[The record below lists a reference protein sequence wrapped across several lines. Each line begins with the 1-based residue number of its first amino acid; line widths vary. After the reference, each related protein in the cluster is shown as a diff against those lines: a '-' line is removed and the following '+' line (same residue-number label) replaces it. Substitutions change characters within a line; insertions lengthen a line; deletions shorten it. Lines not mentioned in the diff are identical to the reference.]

1 MPHARPVVSGCLD
14 GEMIM
19 PITPLHLGLLAP
31 INHFFPKK
39 VSNLSFI
46 LVTLWLDASAI
57 AYYALGL
64 EMGKFHGPDSHSLIA
79 AMALSGTVAV
89 AGFAWYIIQ
98 HLITRQAN
106 EHKALAWV
114 FGAYLGGFSHILLDA
129 MVHSEML
136 PFHPL
141 PGNPFYWGGMEW
153 VSLLLLPLFIW
164 LIGQYALGTVALAR
178 RSLAAL
184 RYGRH

>member
-1 MPHARPVVSGCLD
+1 
-14 GEMIM
+14 M
-19 PITPLHLGLLAP
+19 PITSLHLGLLAP

-39 VSNLSFI
+39 VSNVSFI

-57 AYYALGL
+57 AYYAFGL
-64 EMGKFHGPDSHSLIA
+64 EMGEFHGPETHSFVA
-79 AMALSGTVAV
+79 AMAI
-89 AGFAWYIIQ
+89 AGIVSIMGMFVISLK
-98 HLITRQAN
+98 HLWENVNIGPQV
-106 EHKALAWV
+106 LAWLL
-114 FGAYLGGFSHILLDA
+114 GSYLGGLSHILLDA

-136 PFHPL
+136 PFHPI

-153 VSLLLLPLFIW
+153 VSLILLPLFIW
-164 LIGQYALGTVALAR
+164 LTVQYVSGMVALAR

>member
-1 MPHARPVVSGCLD
+1 
-14 GEMIM
+14 M

-31 INHFFPKK
+31 LNHFFPKK
-39 VSNLSFI
+39 VSNVSFI

-64 EMGKFHGPDSHSLIA
+64 EMGEFHGPETHSLGA
-79 AMALSGTVAV
+79 AMALSGIIAV
-89 AGFAWYIIQ
+89 IGCGYYFLDS
-98 HLITRQAN
+98 LIAKDLARG
-106 EHKALAWV
+106 EKAFSWLY
-114 FGAYLGGFSHILLDA
+114 GAYLGGLTHILLDA

-136 PFHPL
+136 PFYPL
-141 PGNPFYWGGMEW
+141 PGNPFYWGGMEPI
-153 VSLLLLPLFIW
+153 SFLLVPLAIW
-164 LIGQYALGTVALAR
+164 LTVQYVLGTVALAR